1 MVAWEVEDYEWLPGA
16 MITIR
21 HDIEILVS
29 MQDLEMRFGCEAK
42 HRTEDHDCVICR
54 KYESR
59 QCSHLI
65 RGNFLGTFHLCFD
78 FENIKTKSEDL

>member
-1 MVAWEVEDYEWLPGA
+1 MVAWEVEDYEWLPGG

-21 HDIEILVS
+21 RDIEILVS

-54 KYESR
+54 K
-59 QCSHLI
+59 
-65 RGNFLGTFHLCFD
+65 
-78 FENIKTKSEDL
+78 